1 MGEDNEG
8 LLGRV
13 AVAARLITVDQL
25 NEAVRKHGERG
36 NARLG
41 DLFVELGM
49 MSEPQ
54 LQQAL
59 EMQRAVME
67 KAAAKRKAKQ
77 APEPAARRAAE
88 PQRPAPAQQSPA
100 PTQQKPAAAPR
111 VASRERGP
119 RTLSGP
125 PGKEGSLDE
134 LLREAVAAGASDI
147 HIHSGAPIKLRRWR
161 TIYDHGSEPLTEDD
175 ARKLVYQSLGEADR
189 ARFEEHGEHDY
200 CHEIEGV
207 GRFRANAY
215 RQLRGIDAVF
225 RHIPANPPSL
235 DDLGLPHS
243 LAKLTAYHQ
252 GLVLL
257 TGPTACGK
265 SSTMAA
271 LVRLINEERAD
282 HIITIEDPIEYLHE
296 SKRCVVNQRSVGPH
310 TESFARA
317 LKGSLREDPDV
328 IVIGE
333 LRDRE
338 TIGLALTA
346 AETGHLVLASLH
358 TSSAIRTVNRV
369 IGAFPPD
376 QQEQIRAMLSES
388 LRAVVSQRLLP
399 TADEQRVVP
408 ALEIM
413 MVNFAVSS
421 LIRDSKTIQIHS
433 ILQTGAA
440 HGMALL
446 DVSLAKLVL
455 DKTVSREE
463 ALRHCEDAK
472 RIPGG

>member
-1 MGEDNEG
+1 MGSSNEG

-25 NEAVRKHGERG
+25 NEALRKHGEHG
-36 NARLG
+36 DVRLG

-49 MSEPQ
+49 MTEPQ

-59 EMQRAVME
+59 EMQRVVLQ
-67 KAAAKRKAKQ
+67 KAAAQRKAAQ
-77 APEPAARRAAE
+77 AAESVPQGGAE
-88 PQRPAPAQQSPA
+88 PQRPAPAPREPA
-100 PTQQKPAAAPR
+100 PAPR
-111 VASRERGP
+111 TASPERRP
-119 RTLSGP
+119 RTSSRP
-125 PGKEGSLDE
+125 PGTEGSLDE

-161 TIYDHGSEPLTEDD
+161 KIYDHGSQPLSEDD

-189 ARFEEHGEHDY
+189 ASFEEHGEHDY
-200 CHEIEGV
+200 CHEVAGV

-296 SKRCVVNQRSVGPH
+296 SKRCIVNQRSVKRH

-446 DVSLAKLVL
+446 DDSLAKLVL

>member
-1 MGEDNEG
+1 MGNGNEG

-13 AVAARLITVDQL
+13 AVAAHMITREQL
-25 NEAVRKHGERG
+25 DEALHKHGERG
-36 NARLG
+36 GEVRLG

-49 MSEPQ
+49 MTPAQ
-54 LQQAL
+54 LEKAL
-59 EMQRAVME
+59 AMQRAVME
-67 KAAAKRKAKQ
+67 KAAAKRTAARAEQ
-77 APEPAARRAAE
+77 TLAAAEPAATPE
-88 PQRPAPAQQSPA
+88 
-100 PTQQKPAAAPR
+100 
-111 VASRERGP
+111 GP
-119 RTLSGP
+119 RTLTRTRIPEAGPATASG
-125 PGKEGSLDE
+125 GEGSLDD
-134 LLREAVAAGASDI
+134 LLREAVEAGASDI
-147 HIHSGAPIKLRRWR
+147 HIHSGAPIKLRRFR
-161 TIYDHGSEPLTEDD
+161 QVYDFGEEPLAEDA
-175 ARKLVYQSLGEADR
+175 ARKLVYQSLGEDDR
-189 ARFEEHGEHDY
+189 ARFEEDGEIDF
-200 CHEIEGV
+200 CHELEGV

-225 RHIPANPPSL
+225 RFIPPSPPSL
-235 DDLGLPHS
+235 DELGLPQS

-271 LVRLINEERAD
+271 LVNLINEDRAD

-296 SKRCVVNQRSVGPH
+296 SRRCVVNQRSVRRH
-310 TESFARA
+310 TQSFARA

-358 TSSAIRTVNRV
+358 TSSAIRTVNRIV
-369 IGAFPPD
+369 GAFPPD
-376 QQEQIRAMLSES
+376 QQEQVRAMLSES
-388 LRAVVSQRLLP
+388 LRAVVTQRLVP
-399 TADEQRVVP
+399 TSDEQGVVP

-421 LIRDSKTIQIHS
+421 LIRDSKTVQIHS
-433 ILQTGAA
+433 ILQTGAS
-440 HGMALL
+440 HGMCLL
-446 DVSLAKLVL
+446 DDSLAKLV
-455 DKTVSREE
+455 REGTIGRDE
-463 ALRHCEDAK
+463 ALRYCEDPK
-472 RIPGG
+472 RLGGA